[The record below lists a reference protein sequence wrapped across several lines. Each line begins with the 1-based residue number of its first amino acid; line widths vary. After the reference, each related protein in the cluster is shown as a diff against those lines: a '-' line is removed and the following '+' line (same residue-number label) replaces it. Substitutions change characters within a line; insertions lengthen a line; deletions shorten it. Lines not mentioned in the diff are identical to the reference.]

1 MSRIFSNFSV
11 VFSNFSIGARLYT
24 GFGVILLL
32 VAVLSVR
39 SVSEIGYLDE
49 EFEKNGSLAGD
60 ALLVTEIDSDAGK
73 LQLGVNRYMVTREDI
88 DVGLAKQ
95 AYIMARENIGT
106 AKKQILNP
114 ERAKLI
120 NEIDAHI
127 EAYKIGFEKIVE
139 LTRHRNELIKYK
151 LDRIGPDILEMLTES
166 NDQLAKL
173 GDYQTANRVSA
184 VQKDFQSVRLEV
196 SKFLYSNDPAA
207 IKRAKA
213 GFNEVETVL
222 GNLKIA
228 LSAEHKDVLSAIE
241 VELPKYKA
249 AFEEMEKTITQLNE
263 IGSAELDTNSYAIVH
278 KVEAVKAST
287 HAEKNRLQAETTA
300 WVKITKIQNMAVAG
314 IGIVLGVVLS
324 WYIARS
330 IRGLVTGMT
339 SAMRTLADGDKSIT
353 IPGLDRKDEIG
364 QMGQA
369 LQVFRDAAIE
379 AERMQAEQQTGQ
391 EKILTRAKQ
400 IETYISAFDESV
412 EGALEA
418 LASASIGLQTTA
430 QSMSSSAEDG
440 QRQASA
446 IAVASDETSTNVQ
459 TVASAGEE
467 LSSSINEIS
476 RQVSESARI
485 SNEASTHAQQTN
497 EQIKGLAEA
506 AQRIGDVVSLIN
518 DIASQTNLL
527 ALNATIEAARAGEAG
542 KGFAVVASEVKNL
555 ATQTARA
562 TEDISAKIAEMQ
574 SATNQSVDAI
584 QTITNTIAQISEIN
598 TAVASAVEEQGSAT
612 QEIARN
618 VQEAARGTQEV
629 SSGISSVTQVVSE
642 TGAAANQVLSA
653 AEELSRQSERLQSE
667 VDGFLQKMR
676 AA

>member
-1 MSRIFSNFSV
+1 MSRI
-11 VFSNFSIGARLYT
+11 FSNFSIGARLYT

-39 SVSEIGYLDE
+39 SVFEIGYLDE

-60 ALLVTEIDSDAGK
+60 ALLVTEIDSDVGK
-73 LQLGVNRYMVTREDI
+73 LQLGVNRYMATREDI

-95 AYIMARENIGT
+95 AYIIARENIGT
-106 AKKQILNP
+106 AKKQIQNP

-127 EAYKIGFEKIVE
+127 EAYKMGFEKIVE
-139 LTRHRNELIKYK
+139 LTRQRNELVNHK

-173 GDYQTANRVSA
+173 GDYQTANMVSA

-196 SKFLYSNDPAA
+196 SKFLDSNDPAE

-213 GFNEVETVL
+213 GFKEVETVL

-249 AFEEMEKTITQLNE
+249 AFEEMEKTITQLNA

-324 WYIARS
+324 WYLARG

-339 SAMRTLADGDKSIT
+339 SAMRTLANGDKSIT

-364 QMGQA
+364 HMGQA
-369 LQVFRDAAIE
+369 LQVFKDTAIE

-400 IETYISAFDESV
+400 IETYIAAFDESI

-430 QSMSSSAEDG
+430 QSMSSSAEEG

-446 IAVASDETSTNVQ
+446 VAVASDEASTNVQ

-485 SNEASTHAQQTN
+485 SNEASVHAQQTN

-555 ATQTARA
+555 ATQTAKA
-562 TEDISAKIAEMQ
+562 TEDISTKIAEMQ
-574 SATNQSVDAI
+574 SATNASVEAI
-584 QTITNTIAQISEIN
+584 QTITHTIGRISEIN
-598 TAVASAVEEQGSAT
+598 TTVASAVQEQGSAT

-618 VQEAARGTQEV
+618 VQEAAKGTADV
-629 SSGISSVTQVVSE
+629 SSSVSGITGAMSE
-642 TGAAANQVLSA
+642 TSAAANQVASSA
-653 AEELSRQSERLQSE
+653 NDLARQGETLRGE
-667 VDGFLQKMR
+667 VNIFLEKIR

>member
-1 MSRIFSNFSV
+1 MSRI
-11 VFSNFSIGARLYT
+11 FSNFSIGARLYT

-39 SVSEIGYLDE
+39 SVFEIKYLDE
-49 EFEKNGSLAGD
+49 EFEKNGSLAGE

-73 LQLGVNRYMVTREDI
+73 LRLGVNRYMATREDI

-106 AKKQILNP
+106 AKKQIRNP

-127 EAYKIGFEKIVE
+127 EAYKMGFDKIVE
-139 LTRHRNELIKYK
+139 LTHQRNELVNHK
-151 LDRIGPDILEMLTES
+151 LDRIGPDILEMLTGL

-173 GDYQTANRVSA
+173 GDYQSANMVGA
-184 VQKDFQSVRLEV
+184 VQKDFQSVRLDI
-196 SKFLYSNDPAA
+196 SKFLDSNDPAG

-213 GFNEVETVL
+213 GFKEVETVL

-241 VELPKYKA
+241 SELPKYKA
-249 AFEEMEKTITQLNE
+249 VFEEVEKTITQLNA

-300 WVKITKIQNMAVAG
+300 WANISKIQNMAIAG

-324 WYIARS
+324 WRLARG

-369 LQVFRDAAIE
+369 LQVFKDTAIE
-379 AERMQAEQQTGQ
+379 AGRMQAERQAGQ

-412 EGALEA
+412 EGALAA

-430 QSMSSSAEDG
+430 QSMSSSAEEG

-446 IAVASDETSTNVQ
+446 VAMASDEASTNVQ
-459 TVASAGEE
+459 AVASAGEE
-467 LSSSINEIS
+467 LSSSINEIA

-485 SNEASTHAQQTN
+485 SNEASTYAQQTN

-574 SATNQSVDAI
+574 SATNASVEAI
-584 QTITNTIAQISEIN
+584 QTITHTIGRISEIN
-598 TAVASAVEEQGSAT
+598 TTVASAVEEQGSAT

-618 VQEAARGTQEV
+618 VQEAAKGTQEV
-629 SSGISSVTQVVSE
+629 SSSVSGITGAMSE

>member
-1 MSRIFSNFSV
+1 MSRIFSNL
-11 VFSNFSIGARLYT
+11 SIGARLYT

-39 SVSEIGYLDE
+39 SVFEIGYLDE
-49 EFEKNGSLAGD
+49 ELEKNGSLASD
-60 ALLVTEIDSDAGK
+60 ALLVTEIDSDVGK
-73 LQLGVNRYMVTREDI
+73 LQLGVNRYMATREDI

-95 AYIMARENIGT
+95 AYIIARENIET
-106 AKKQILNP
+106 AKKQIQNP

-127 EAYKIGFEKIVE
+127 EAYKMGFEKIVE
-139 LTRHRNELIKYK
+139 LTRQRNELVNHK

-173 GDYQTANRVSA
+173 GDYQTANMVGA
-184 VQKDFQSVRLEV
+184 IQKDFQSVRLNV
-196 SKFLYSNDPAA
+196 SKFLDSNDPAE

-213 GFNEVETVL
+213 GFKEVETVL

-241 VELPKYKA
+241 AELPKYKA
-249 AFEEMEKTITQLNE
+249 AFEEMEKTITQLNA
-263 IGSAELDTNSYAIVH
+263 IGSAELDTYSYAIVH

-287 HAEKNRLQAETTA
+287 YAEKNRLQAETTA
-300 WVKITKIQNMAVAG
+300 WVNITKIQNMAIAG

-324 WYIARS
+324 WYLARG
-330 IRGLVTGMT
+330 IRRLVTGMT

-364 QMGQA
+364 HMGQA
-369 LQVFRDAAIE
+369 LQVFKDTAIE
-379 AERMQAEQQTGQ
+379 AERMQAEQQAGQ
-391 EKILTRAKQ
+391 EKILARAKQ
-400 IETYISAFDESV
+400 IESYIAAFDKSV
-412 EGALEA
+412 EGALET

-430 QSMSSSAEDG
+430 QSMSSSAEEG
-440 QRQASA
+440 QRQASSVA
-446 IAVASDETSTNVQ
+446 AASDEASTNVQ

-485 SNEASTHAQQTN
+485 SNEASVHAQQTN

-555 ATQTARA
+555 ATQTAKA
-562 TEDISAKIAEMQ
+562 TEDISTKIAEMQ
-574 SATNQSVDAI
+574 SATNASVEAI
-584 QTITNTIAQISEIN
+584 QTITHTIGRISEIN
-598 TAVASAVEEQGSAT
+598 TTVASAVQEQGSAT

-618 VQEAARGTQEV
+618 VQEAAKGTADV
-629 SSGISSVTQVVSE
+629 SSSISGITGSISE
-642 TGAAANQVLSA
+642 TGVAANQVASSA
-653 AEELSRQSERLQSE
+653 NDLARQGETLRGE
-667 VDGFLQKMR
+667 VNIFLEKIR

>member
-1 MSRIFSNFSV
+1 MSRI
-11 VFSNFSIGARLYT
+11 FSNFSIGARLYT

-39 SVSEIGYLDE
+39 SVFEIRHLDE

-60 ALLVTEIDSDAGK
+60 ALLVTEIDSDVAK
-73 LQLGVNRYMVTREDI
+73 LQLGVNRYMATREDI
-88 DVGLAKQ
+88 DVGLAKR
-95 AYIMARENIGT
+95 AYIIARENIET
-106 AKKQILNP
+106 AKKKIQNP

-127 EAYKIGFEKIVE
+127 EAYKMGFDKIVE
-139 LTRHRNELIKYK
+139 LTRQRNELVNHK

-173 GDYQTANRVSA
+173 GDYQSANMIGA
-184 VQKDFQSVRLEV
+184 VQKDFQSVQLDV
-196 SKFLYSNDPAA
+196 SRFLDSNNPAE

-213 GFNEVETVL
+213 GFKEVETVL

-241 VELPKYKA
+241 SELPKYKA
-249 AFEEMEKTITQLNE
+249 VFEEVEKTITQLNA
-263 IGSAELDTNSYAIVH
+263 IGSAELDTNGYAIVH

-287 HAEKNRLQAETTA
+287 HAEKNRHQAETTA
-300 WVKITKIQNMAVAG
+300 WVNITKIQNMAIAG

-324 WYIARS
+324 WRLARG

-364 QMGQA
+364 HMGQA
-369 LQVFRDAAIE
+369 LQVFKDTAIE
-379 AERMQAEQQTGQ
+379 AGRMQAERQAEQ

-400 IETYISAFDESV
+400 IETYIAAFDESV

-430 QSMSSSAEDG
+430 QSMSSSAEEG

-446 IAVASDETSTNVQ
+446 VAVASDEASTNVQ

-467 LSSSINEIS
+467 LSSSINEIT

-485 SNEASTHAQQTN
+485 SNEASTYAQQTN
-497 EQIKGLAEA
+497 EQIKGLAGA

-555 ATQTARA
+555 ATQTAKA

-574 SATNQSVDAI
+574 SATNASVEAI
-584 QTITNTIAQISEIN
+584 QTITHTIGRISEIN
-598 TAVASAVEEQGSAT
+598 ITVASAMEEQGSAT

-618 VQEAARGTQEV
+618 VQEAAKGTADV
-629 SSGISSVTQVVSE
+629 SSSLSGITGAISE
-642 TGAAANQVLSA
+642 TSAAANQVASSA
-653 AEELSRQSERLQSE
+653 NDLARQGETLRGE
-667 VDGFLQKMR
+667 VNIFLEKIR